1 MRRVGG
7 GNGLEDRDHRVR
19 QRAWVG
25 ARRRLHRCGGHDLHQ
40 VVHDDVAERPDGIV
54 EMAAIVDAEGLGHR
68 ELHGRDVVAIPDRLE
83 HRVREPQVSD
93 LVEPLVPQEVVD
105 PVELGLVQVLVDL
118 FVEGTCRG
126 DVVPERLLDHHA
138 R

>member
-1 MRRVGG
+1 
-7 GNGLEDRDHRVR
+7 
-19 QRAWVG
+19 
-25 ARRRLHRCGGHDLHQ
+25 
-40 VVHDDVAERPDGIV
+40 
-54 EMAAIVDAEGLGHR
+54 MAAIVHAEGLGHR

-93 LVEPLVPQEVVD
+93 LVQPLVPQEMVD

-118 FVEGTCRG
+118 FVERTCRG
-126 DVVPERLLDHHA
+126 DVVPERLLDDHA